1 MFSMIYL
8 EWFIEDLKRSV
19 IFNNNVP
26 VKILGKVNMNIT
38 IISMENCSKDSVLK
52 VDISPIISDSSI
64 EKRYIY

>member
-1 MFSMIYL
+1 
-8 EWFIEDLKRSV
+8 
-19 IFNNNVP
+19 
-26 VKILGKVNMNIT
+26 MNIT